1 MAPVEPTGILETAL
15 YAADLDAAADFYGR
29 VIGLTERTR
38 AEGRHVFFI
47 CGRGMLLIFRAEAT
61 RVAGG
66 PLPVP
71 THGAEGE
78 GHVCFS
84 VPGEALDGWAAH
96 LAAEGFS
103 VEADFRWPGS
113 GARSVYVRDPAG
125 NSVEF
130 AEPKLW
136 GLV

>member
-1 MAPVEPTGILETAL
+1 MPTEPTGILETAL
-15 YAADLDAAADFYGR
+15 YADDLDAAADFYGR
-29 VIGLTERTR
+29 VVGLAEETR
-38 AEGRHVFFI
+38 AAGRHVFFR

-71 THGAEGE
+71 AHGAEGE
-78 GHVCFS
+78 GHVCFN
-84 VPGEALDGWAAH
+84 VPSDELDLWSAH
-96 LAAEGFS
+96 LAGEGIAI
-103 VEADFRWPGS
+103 EADFRWPN

-130 AEPKLW
+130 AEPGLW
-136 GLV
+136 GLA

>member
-1 MAPVEPTGILETAL
+1 VAPAEPTGILETAL
-15 YAADLDAAADFYGR
+15 YAGDLDAAADFYGR

-38 AEGRHVFFI
+38 AEGRHVFFRS
-47 CGRGMLLIFRAEAT
+47 GSGMLLIFRAEAT

-71 THGAEGE
+71 AHGAEGE

-84 VPGEALDGWAAH
+84 VPGDALDDWAAH
-96 LAAEGFS
+96 LAAEGFP

-130 AEPKLW
+130 AEPKL
-136 GLV
+136 